1 MMIINN
7 QNVCQYFLENKPLLQ
22 YIKHTKKLNL
32 GAVYLG
38 CLCPNNSITS
48 AKLQKHFVTK

>member
-1 MMIINN
+1 MTINT
-7 QNVCQYFLENKPLLQ
+7 QNVCQYFVENKLFLQ

-32 GAVYLG
+32 GGVYLG
-38 CLCPNNSITS
+38 SLCPNNSITS

>member
-1 MMIINN
+1 MMTIKT
-7 QNVCQYFLENKPLLQ
+7 QNVCQYFVENKLFLQ

-32 GAVYLG
+32 GGVHLG
-38 CLCPNNSITS
+38 SLCPNNSITS